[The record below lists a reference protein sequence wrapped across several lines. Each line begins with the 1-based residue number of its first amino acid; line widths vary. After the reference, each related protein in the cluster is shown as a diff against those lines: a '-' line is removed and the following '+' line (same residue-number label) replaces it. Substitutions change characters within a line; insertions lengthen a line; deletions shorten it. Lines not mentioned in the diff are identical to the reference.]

1 VNANYGNTQGHPHS
15 LGLARGTLING
26 IISDSRAGSIGVVQ
40 CVGVRKHREELAEEV
55 IRENILGERDSSRK
69 TFYNKCNFVLY
80 SSISKSVETVR
91 IPHKF
96 HANYGNTH
104 PHSDS
109 CSDHH

>member
-1 VNANYGNTQGHPHS
+1 VCGCEVT
-15 LGLARGTLING
+15 
-26 IISDSRAGSIGVVQ
+26 
-40 CVGVRKHREELAEEV
+40 EEEEV

-104 PHSDS
+104 PQLITEFL
-109 CSDHH
+109 